1 MKVSF
6 SGIHDIR
13 FPYGTST
20 DVIKQRQVGIQ
31 NFINKEFPEI
41 KDTISLSYK
50 DSFSVQKSE
59 EKLAK
64 DGLRI
69 VTPYENPYLIASIL
83 NSINTE
89 LLQQY
94 INQTKTELI
103 MPV

>member
-1 MKVSF
+1 MKVTF

-20 DVIKQRQVGIQ
+20 DVIKQRQVG
-31 NFINKEFPEI
+31 
-41 KDTISLSYK
+41 ISLSYK

-69 VTPYENPYLIASIL
+69 VTPYENPYLIAGIL